1 MNDIINYYELLGVS
15 KDASAEEINKAYRIQ
30 AKKWHPD
37 VSKEDNAAQI
47 MNQLNEA
54 KDILLDEEK
63 RKEYDLSLMGNTNPK
78 YEKFDR
84 NNPEYNEDNNREM
97 YTKWEYFRE
106 YLKYYKTPK
115 LRKIIA
121 FILVMLESL
130 LCGILQVINYILVY
144 IIYSLGGVV
153 SYVATLALGIVI
165 ALLVLDISRSSH
177 LILSESGSFI
187 KPVIA
192 ILIPFIFIFAPDFI
206 YRILVLHVPN
216 ALSRLNIF
224 LFKKSVGYKEL

>member
-1 MNDIINYYELLGVS
+1 MNDAINYYELLGVS

-63 RKEYDLSLMGNTNPK
+63 RKAYDLSLTGNTNPK

-84 NNPEYNEDNNREM
+84 DNPGNEDNEREM
-97 YTKWEYFRE
+97 YTKWEYFKE
-106 YLKYYKTPK
+106 YLKYYKVSK
-115 LRKIIA
+115 VRKVIA

-130 LCGILQVINYILVY
+130 ICGILQVINYILVY
-144 IIYSLGGVV
+144 IIYSLGGVI
-153 SYVATLALGIVI
+153 SYIATLALGVIV
-165 ALLVLDISRSSH
+165 ALLVLDISRNSY
-177 LILSESGSFI
+177 LILSKSGSII

-192 ILIPFIFIFAPDFI
+192 IIIPFIFIFAPDFI